1 MQFLSY
7 LKKLKGPKIPKTLNI
22 RQRIFLL
29 AGLGIV
35 GMAALTG
42 AYMIGEFRLGSARHN
57 AEANDSLMGL
67 VSRVEKTA
75 SLLRRHENEF
85 LLTKNKKAALD
96 YQSGAAEFSELVQ
109 KMGKSP
115 LSRSI
120 ADPILELEDAMM
132 RHTSKFVELVQ
143 MQEKIGLKHDT
154 GLNGNLEQQF
164 NIIDEQLSGPGME
177 QLRAKLMM
185 IVRYL
190 REFSLRHDE
199 ESVSE
204 IEIVREQFDYLLSS
218 LEPTPDSAEV
228 TPEEKEA
235 ITKNMDAYM
244 ATIQKWSETTLVR
257 DEQVKELNK
266 IYSEIE
272 PALLKI
278 TSTAQKGLQNA
289 QAALARTRKATS
301 VIVLATSAIML
312 VAVVVIGF
320 LVGRSIS
327 RPLMGLTRA
336 TTGLAD
342 GNITLEI
349 PATRRSDEIGDL
361 ARAVLV
367 FKQNAVEKQ
376 RLEAQE
382 TEQRAAKEERAKA
395 VEDLIRNFEAAS
407 NEALQNVLN
416 AASSLQ
422 DTSSAMES
430 AAQVTNQQSEAV
442 RSGAEGAAKNV
453 QTVATA
459 TEELSTSIGE
469 ISEQVAQ
476 SNTVAEQAV
485 EESRKTRETMQGLA
499 KSAETIGDVVNL
511 IQEIAAQTNL
521 LALNATIEAARAG
534 EAGKGFAV
542 VASEVK
548 QLANQ
553 TSQATDQIAQ
563 QIASI
568 QSTATSA
575 VDAITKVDAV
585 IDQISGYSSTVASA
599 VEQQSAATRHIADNV
614 QQAADGTNTVTE
626 SIEGLNEAANESA
639 QAAQQVRQFSDN
651 LSEEAERLKHVAH
664 TFLESVR
671 SA

>member
-1 MQFLSY
+1 MQFLRS
-7 LKKLKGPKIPKTLNI
+7 LKKINGPKIPKSLNI
-22 RQRIFLL
+22 RIRIFLL
-29 AGLGIV
+29 AGLGMV
-35 GMAALTG
+35 GMAGLTG
-42 AYMIGEFRLGSARHN
+42 AYMIGELRLASAQHN
-57 AEANDSLMGL
+57 AKVNDSLMDL
-67 VSRVEKTA
+67 VDRVDKTA
-75 SLLRRHENEF
+75 SQLRRYENDF
-85 LLTKNKKAALD
+85 LLTTDKQAALD
-96 YQSGAAEFSELVQ
+96 YQGVAANFSELVQ
-109 KMGKSP
+109 KMGESP

-120 ADPILELEDAMM
+120 SDPILELEDAMM

-143 MQEKIGLKHDT
+143 MQEKIGLERGA
-154 GLNGNLEQQF
+154 GLNGDLEKQF
-164 NIIDEQLSGPGME
+164 NDIDETLSSPGAE

-190 REFSLRHDE
+190 RDFSLRHDE
-199 ESVSE
+199 ETVAQ
-204 IEIVREQFDYLLSS
+204 IEIVREQFNFLLSS
-218 LEPTPDSAEV
+218 VEMMPDD
-228 TPEEKEA
+228 EKA
-235 ITKNMDAYM
+235 LTAQMDAYL
-244 ATIQKWSETTLVR
+244 ATIKKWTEMTLLR
-257 DEQVKELNK
+257 DEQVKTLNA

-272 PALLKI
+272 PALQKI
-278 TSTAQKGLQNA
+278 TSTAQQGMQAA
-289 QAALARTRKATS
+289 QATLDRTREATF
-301 VIVLATSAIML
+301 VVVLATSAVMF

-327 RPLMGLTRA
+327 RPLMGLTGA
-336 TTGLAD
+336 TTDLAA
-342 GNITLEI
+342 GNIELEI
-349 PATRRSDEIGDL
+349 PATERKDEIGDL

-367 FKQNAVEKQ
+367 FKQNAVEKR

-382 TEQRAAKEERAKA
+382 AEDRAAKEQRAKA
-395 VEDLIRNFEAAS
+395 VEAMIQDFEAAS
-407 NEALQNVLN
+407 NEALQNVLD

-422 DTSSAMES
+422 DTSSTMAS
-430 AAQVTNQQSEAV
+430 AAETTNQQSEAV
-442 RSGAEGAAKNV
+442 RTGAESAAENV

-575 VDAITKVDAV
+575 VDAITKVDTV
-585 IDQISGYSSTVASA
+585 IDQISGYSAAVASA
-599 VEQQSAATRHIADNV
+599 VEEQSAATRHIADNV
-614 QQAADGTNTVTE
+614 QQAASGTNTVTE
-626 SIEGLNEAANESA
+626 SIGGLNEAANESA
-639 QAAQQVRQFSDN
+639 QAAQQVRQLSGN
-651 LSEEAERLKHVAH
+651 LSEEAERLKEVAH
-664 TFLESVR
+664 TFLQDVR

>member
-1 MQFLSY
+1 MQFLRS
-7 LKKLKGPKIPKTLNI
+7 LKKFIGPKSPRSLNI
-22 RQRIFLL
+22 RMRIFLL
-29 AGLGIV
+29 AGLGMV
-35 GMAALTG
+35 GMAGLTG
-42 AYMIGEFRLGSARHN
+42 AYMIGELRLASARHN
-57 AEANDSLMGL
+57 ADVNNALMNL
-67 VSRVEKTA
+67 VGRVDKTA
-75 SLLRRHENEF
+75 SQLRRYENDF
-85 LLTKNKKAALD
+85 LLTTNKQAALD
-96 YQSGAAEFSELVQ
+96 YQGVAADFSELVQ
-109 KMGKSP
+109 KMGGSP
-115 LSRSI
+115 LSRAI

-143 MQEKIGLKHDT
+143 MQEKIGLERGS
-154 GLNGNLEQQF
+154 GLNGDLQKQF
-164 NIIDEQLSGPGME
+164 AAIDEKLSAPGME

-190 REFSLRHDE
+190 RDFSLKHDE
-199 ESVSE
+199 ETVSQ
-204 IEIVREQFDYLLSS
+204 IEIDREQFNFLLSS
-218 LEPTPDSAEV
+218 MEMMPDD
-228 TPEEKEA
+228 EKA
-235 ITKNMDAYM
+235 LTAQMDAYL
-244 ATIQKWSETTLVR
+244 ATIKKWAETTLLR
-257 DEQVKELNK
+257 DEQVKTLSA

-272 PALLKI
+272 PALQKI
-278 TSTAQKGLQNA
+278 TSTAQRGMQDA
-289 QAALARTRKATS
+289 QATLDRTREATF
-301 VIVLATSAIML
+301 VIVLATSAVSF

-327 RPLMGLTRA
+327 RPMMGLTRA
-336 TTGLAD
+336 TTDLAD
-342 GNITLEI
+342 GNIELEI
-349 PATRRSDEIGDL
+349 PATERKDEIGDL

-367 FKQNAVEKQ
+367 FKQNAVEKR

-382 TEQRAAKEERAKA
+382 AEDRAAKEQRAKA
-395 VEDLIRNFEAAS
+395 VEALIQNFEAAS
-407 NEALQNVLN
+407 NEALQNVLD

-422 DTSSAMES
+422 DTSSTMAS
-430 AAQVTNQQSEAV
+430 AAETTNQQSEAV
-442 RSGAEGAAKNV
+442 RTGAESAAENV

-568 QSTATSA
+568 QSTAASA

-585 IDQISGYSSTVASA
+585 IDQISGYSAAVASA
-599 VEQQSAATRHIADNV
+599 VEEQSAATRHIADNV
-614 QQAADGTNTVTE
+614 QQAASGTNTVTE
-626 SIEGLNEAANESA
+626 SIGGLNEAANESA
-639 QAAQQVRQFSDN
+639 QAAQQVRLLSGN
-651 LSEEAERLKHVAH
+651 LSEEAERLKEVAH
-664 TFLESVR
+664 AFLQDVR
-671 SA
+671 AA

>member
-1 MQFLSY
+1 MQFLRS
-7 LKKLKGPKIPKTLNI
+7 LKKINGPKIPKSLNI
-22 RQRIFLL
+22 RMRIFLL
-29 AGLGIV
+29 AGLGMV
-35 GMAALTG
+35 GMAGLTG
-42 AYMIGEFRLGSARHN
+42 AYMIGELRLASAQHN
-57 AEANDSLMGL
+57 AKVNDSLMDL
-67 VSRVEKTA
+67 VDRVDKTA
-75 SLLRRHENEF
+75 SQLRRYENDF
-85 LLTKNKKAALD
+85 LLTTDKQAALD
-96 YQSGAAEFSELVQ
+96 YQGVAANFSELVQ
-109 KMGKSP
+109 KMGESP

-120 ADPILELEDAMM
+120 SDPILELEDAMM

-143 MQEKIGLKHDT
+143 MQEKIGLERGA
-154 GLNGNLEQQF
+154 GLNGDLEKQF
-164 NIIDEQLSGPGME
+164 NDIDETLSSPGAE

-190 REFSLRHDE
+190 RDFSLRHDE
-199 ESVSE
+199 ETVAQ
-204 IEIVREQFDYLLSS
+204 IEIVREQFNFLLSS
-218 LEPTPDSAEV
+218 VEMMPDD
-228 TPEEKEA
+228 EKA
-235 ITKNMDAYM
+235 LTAQMDAYL
-244 ATIQKWSETTLVR
+244 ATIKKWTEMTLLR
-257 DEQVKELNK
+257 DEQVKTLNA

-272 PALLKI
+272 PALQKI
-278 TSTAQKGLQNA
+278 TSTAQQGMQAA
-289 QAALARTRKATS
+289 QATLDRTREATF
-301 VIVLATSAIML
+301 VIVLATSAVMF

-327 RPLMGLTRA
+327 RPLMGLTGA
-336 TTGLAD
+336 TTDLAA
-342 GNITLEI
+342 GNIELEI
-349 PATRRSDEIGDL
+349 PATERKDEIGDL

-367 FKQNAVEKQ
+367 FKQNAVEKR

-382 TEQRAAKEERAKA
+382 AEDRAAKEQRAKA
-395 VEDLIRNFEAAS
+395 VEAMIQDFEAAS
-407 NEALQNVLN
+407 NEALQNVLD

-422 DTSSAMES
+422 DTSSTMAS
-430 AAQVTNQQSEAV
+430 AAETTNQQSEAV
-442 RSGAEGAAKNV
+442 RTGAESAAENV

-575 VDAITKVDAV
+575 VDAITKVDTV
-585 IDQISGYSSTVASA
+585 IDQISGYSAAVASA
-599 VEQQSAATRHIADNV
+599 VEEQSAATRHIADNV
-614 QQAADGTNTVTE
+614 QQAASGTNTVTE
-626 SIEGLNEAANESA
+626 SIGGLNEAANKSA
-639 QAAQQVRQFSDN
+639 QAAQQVRQLSGN
-651 LSEEAERLKHVAH
+651 LSEEAERLKEVAH
-664 TFLESVR
+664 TFLQDVR